1 VRRTGILAGLGAACI
16 WGANYSIAKRVLTEV
31 DPLAVAFVRAA
42 AAVPAFAVLLLARDG
57 RGAFPPARLRRVLP
71 LALLGIVA
79 NQLLFI
85 VGLERTSAAHSA
97 ILIALMP
104 IAVLLIA
111 AAARQERPGP
121 RRVAGILLAFTGV
134 VAVVLEQGIDLRAAS
149 VRGDLI
155 TLLSVLA
162 FAGYTV
168 AGRRVVRDLGVLR
181 TTALAYVLGGA
192 AILAV
197 AAPAAARQDWSGLSA
212 AAAGGLLYTA
222 ILSTI
227 AAYLLHFLALER
239 IEASQVAAFAYAQV
253 VVAAVVSFLIAGE
266 PLTRTFAAGAALI
279 VLGLH
284 TAERG

>member
-1 VRRTGILAGLGAACI
+1 VRRAGILAGLGAAVI
-16 WGANYSIAKRVLTEV
+16 WGANYSIAKRALAEV

-42 AAVPAFAVLLLARDG
+42 AAVPAFAAILLARDG
-57 RGAFPPARLRRVLP
+57 RGAFAPSRLRRALP

-79 NQLLFI
+79 NQILFI

-111 AAARQERPGP
+111 AAIGQERPGP

-168 AGRRVVRDLGVLR
+168 AGRPVVRDLGALR
-181 TTALAYVLGGA
+181 TAALASVLGGA
-192 AILAV
+192 VILCL
-197 AAPAAARQDWSGLSA
+197 AAPAAARQDWRDLSA

-222 ILSTI
+222 LLSTI
-227 AAYLLHFLALER
+227 AAYFLHFRALER
-239 IEASQVAAFAYAQV
+239 IDASQVAALAYAQV
-253 VVAAVVSFLIAGE
+253 VVAALVSFVIAGE
-266 PLTRTFAAGAALI
+266 PLTRTFAAGAALVI
-279 VLGLH
+279 LGLV
-284 TAERG
+284 TAERA